1 LLLLLHVLFSL
12 ASLVQ
17 AQSRPAQMGSAATVA
32 APIPLAA
39 HPQGQQMMARAAQ
52 NAALLDI
59 NFQFLNKTYEND
71 QYVNVAGQRVRTS
84 CLRFKATSGFRFK
97 MDVPKYTLNG
107 QGLTLEQNISKISA
121 DGLAVK
127 VQVGPCT
134 DISTGV
140 GVRLSDVKLIYKAK
154 PMLTFDQNNNCKLSW
169 SQGNDDLNIS
179 IGDLNILGVQNNID
193 KLAKDAAREAL
204 NASLDAY
211 FSSKLRGELMKVTV
225 NVCGSS
231 KAKTR

>member
-1 LLLLLHVLFSL
+1 
-12 ASLVQ
+12 
-17 AQSRPAQMGSAATVA
+17 
-32 APIPLAA
+32 
-39 HPQGQQMMARAAQ
+39 
-52 NAALLDI
+52 
-59 NFQFLNKTYEND
+59 
-71 QYVNVAGQRVRTS
+71 
-84 CLRFKATSGFRFK
+84 
-97 MDVPKYTLNG
+97 MDAPKYTLNG

-127 VQVGPCT
+127 VQLGPCT
-134 DISTGV
+134 DIGAGV

-211 FSSKLRGELMKVTV
+211 FNSKLRGELMKVTV
-225 NVCGSS
+225 NVCGNSGAG
-231 KAKTR
+231 KR